1 VRKALCHKQPEL
13 LERGAILLQDNATPH
28 RHHDVQNLVQRSG
41 WEVLA
46 HPPYSPDL
54 APCGYWLFSRV
65 KKHLRGKRF
74 QSEEDTNTAVTASLR
89 RVTKDE
95 YRAAIDRLPRRW
107 EKCVD
112 SAGAYIE

>member
-1 VRKALCHKQPEL
+1 MCK
-13 LERGAILLQDNATPH
+13 
-28 RHHDVQNLVQRSG
+28 NLVQHWG

-54 APCGYWLFSRV
+54 APCDYCLFSRV
-65 KKHLRGKRF
+65 KEHLWGKRF
-74 QSEEDTNTAVTASLR
+74 ESEDNINTAVTASLKHP
-89 RVTKDE
+89 TKDE

-112 SAGAYIE
+112 STGDYIE

>member
-13 LERGAILLQDNATPH
+13 LESSAILLQDNATPH
-28 RHHDVQNLVQRSG
+28 HHRDVQNMVQRWG
-41 WEVLA
+41 WEMLA

-54 APCGYWLFSRV
+54 APCDYWLFSRV
-65 KKHLRGKRF
+65 KNHLRGKRF
-74 QSEEDTNTAVTASLR
+74 QSEDDINTAVTASLR

-95 YRAAIDRLPRRW
+95 YKAAIDRLPRRW